1 MKSKRIIKISLAL
14 AIVVGAYIYIDRSQ
28 CKSMDLLFQAN
39 LEALA
44 GDESSNLYKF
54 LVVPKKRVNAV
65 FLLKMRMEI
74 RILIRGK
81 IINISNFQICRVAD
95 IFLVWG
101 N

>member
-44 GDESSNLYKF
+44 GDESSEP
-54 LVVPKKRVNAV
+54 VQIPCSAQKRVNAV

>member
-1 MKSKRIIKISLAL
+1 MIGVS
-14 AIVVGAYIYIDRSQ
+14 V
-28 CKSMDLLFQAN
+28 N
-39 LEALA
+39 LWICYFKPILKHWQ
-44 GDESSNLYKF
+44 GMNRRNLYKF

-81 IINISNFQICRVAD
+81 ILNRSNFQLCRVAD